1 MTSPR
6 VAVEQERA
14 RARVKLE
21 QVSQDIDT
29 LRQHHAAEIAQK
41 LEEIKA
47 KDAEWEEKLAEK
59 VEAET
64 RKRIEAIKADLAE
77 ERDR

>member
-1 MTSPR
+1 M
-6 VAVEQERA
+6 
-14 RARVKLE
+14 
-21 QVSQDIDT
+21 SQDIET
-29 LRQHHAAEIAQK
+29 LRQRHAAEIAQK

-47 KDAEWEEKLAEK
+47 NDAEWEEKLAEK

-64 RKRIEAIKADLAE
+64 RRRLEAIKADLAE